1 MKNVAIL
8 VIMLAIAAI
17 IGVSCTPRSERYATQ
32 HLTRVVI
39 LDSYQNVDVI
49 KSNNLGYYKYKVRY
63 VKYDV
68 VDYVLDRKLYDRNDT
83 ILVAD
88 KYYHNTISK

>member
-1 MKNVAIL
+1 MVFT
-8 VIMLAIAAI
+8 
-17 IGVSCTPRSERYATQ
+17 SCTPRSERYALQT
-32 HLTRVVI
+32 LTRAVV
-39 LDSYQNVDVI
+39 LDSHNDIDVVE
-49 KSNNLGYYKYKVRY
+49 GYYKYKIRY